1 MIFLIKKYAKLIL
14 RKKIQKQ
21 NLLKMKLLNKII
33 LKKKKINMKKKIT
46 KINEFLNIKILNQDS
61 TDKS

>member
-1 MIFLIKKYAKLIL
+1 MIKINFISNLI
-14 RKKIQKQ
+14 
-21 NLLKMKLLNKII
+21 MKLLNKII